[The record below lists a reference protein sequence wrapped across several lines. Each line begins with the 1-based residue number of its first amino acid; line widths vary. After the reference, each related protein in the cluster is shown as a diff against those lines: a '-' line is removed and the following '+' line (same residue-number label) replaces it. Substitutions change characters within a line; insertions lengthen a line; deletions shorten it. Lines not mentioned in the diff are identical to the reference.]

1 MQSIENNMIVS
12 SLFHL
17 KDKHG
22 ILDYSKGRFNTKKW
36 VKKLGIKLDKISDGI
51 QTLSGGNQQKVVL
64 GKWLETNPRVIIL
77 NGPTVGVDIGAKF
90 DIHNFLRQ
98 LAREK
103 EIAII
108 LISDDISEVLLNC
121 NRILIIKG
129 GRIEEEFINTDLDI
143 DKLQNLI
150 VDENEKEAE

>member
-1 MQSIENNMIVS
+1 
-12 SLFHL
+12 
-17 KDKHG
+17 
-22 ILDYSKGRFNTKKW
+22 
-36 VKKLGIKLDKISDGI
+36 
-51 QTLSGGNQQKVVL
+51 
-64 GKWLETNPRVIIL
+64 
-77 NGPTVGVDIGAKF
+77 VDIGAKF